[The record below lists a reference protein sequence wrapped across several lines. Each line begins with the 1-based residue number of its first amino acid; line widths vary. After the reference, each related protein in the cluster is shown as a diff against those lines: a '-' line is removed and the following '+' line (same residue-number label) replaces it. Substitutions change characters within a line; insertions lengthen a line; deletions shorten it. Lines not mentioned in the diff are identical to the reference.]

1 MKPSQQIPFLW
12 VRLVAIII
20 FVIVM
25 AIVKPLWLAGLGAAF
40 GALTGWQLYSA
51 YRAYF
56 RH

>member
-25 AIVKPLWLAGLGAAF
+25 VIVKPLWLAGLGAAF

-51 YRAYF
+51 YRS
-56 RH
+56 